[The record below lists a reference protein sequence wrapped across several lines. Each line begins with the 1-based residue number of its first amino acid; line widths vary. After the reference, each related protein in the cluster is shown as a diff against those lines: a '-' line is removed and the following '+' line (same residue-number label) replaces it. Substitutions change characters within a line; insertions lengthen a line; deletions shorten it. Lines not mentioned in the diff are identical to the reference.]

1 MFIMIEVKN
10 LTKKFGKFTALDD
23 LNLSFTNTK
32 SIALIGPNGCG
43 KTTLIKSILGLNVIE
58 TGDILVDGKSV
69 KDDYLYRKDIGYMP
83 QIGRYPENMSIGQT
97 IRMIKDTRKTSETH
111 LDTELLENFELEKIY
126 DKKMGTLSGGT
137 TQKVSAVLAFMFDP
151 KIIIL
156 DEPTAGLDPLA
167 SEILKNKIIKEKNR
181 GKLIIITSHL
191 LSELDDI
198 VSEIVF
204 MNEGKIIVQ
213 QSVTDLMTERKSEK
227 ISESIISILKEM
239 KK

>member
-1 MFIMIEVKN
+1 MIEVKN
-10 LTKKFGKFTALDD
+10 LTKKFNKFTALDN
-23 LNLSFTNTK
+23 LNLSFTDSK

-43 KTTLIKSILGLNVIE
+43 KTTLIKCILGLNVIE
-58 TGDILVDGKSV
+58 TGDILVSGKSV

-83 QIGRYPENMSIGQT
+83 QIGRYPENMTIGQT
-97 IRMIKDTRKTSETH
+97 IQMIKDTRKVPEDQ
-111 LDTELLENFELEKIY
+111 LDKELLGDFELEKMY
-126 DKKMGTLSGGT
+126 SKKMSTLSGGT

-167 SEILKNKIIKEKNR
+167 SEILKNKIIKEKNK

-213 QSVTDLMTERKSEK
+213 QSVTDLMSEHKSEK

>member
-1 MFIMIEVKN
+1 MIEVKN

-23 LNLSFTNTK
+23 LNLTFTNSK

-43 KTTLIKSILGLNVIE
+43 KTTIIKSILGLNVIE

-69 KDDYLYRKDIGYMP
+69 KDDYRYRKDIGYMP

-97 IRMIKDTRKTSETH
+97 IKMIKDTRKISETH
-111 LDTELLENFELEKIY
+111 LDTELLENFELEKMY

-151 KIIIL
+151 KVIIL

>member
-1 MFIMIEVKN
+1 MIEVKN
-10 LTKKFGKFTALDD
+10 LTKKFSKFTALDD
-23 LNLSFTNTK
+23 LNLSFTNSK

-69 KDDYLYRKDIGYMP
+69 KDDYRYRQDIGYMP

-97 IRMIKDTRKTSETH
+97 IKMIKDTRKISEIH
-111 LDTELLENFELEKIY
+111 LDTELLENFELEKMY

-151 KIIIL
+151 KVIIL

>member
-1 MFIMIEVKN
+1 MIEVKN

-111 LDTELLENFELEKIY
+111 FDIELLENFELEKMY